1 MVLVALLLLT
11 VASFLVLASFL
22 VVVVVVSVLR
32 FGGSDHVTLLLHA
45 IGLLAIAVWLVG
57 LSALACDTA

>member
-22 VVVVVVSVLR
+22 VVVVVSVLR

-45 IGLLAIAVWLVG
+45 IGLLAIAVLLVG
-57 LSALACDTA
+57 LSALACDAA

>member
-22 VVVVVVSVLR
+22 VVVVSVLR